1 MYQARAF
8 SLCVRPVFQTANFSS
23 EADFPASERGQH

>member
-1 MYQARAF
+1 MYQEGAF

-23 EADFPASERGQH
+23 GADFQASERGQH